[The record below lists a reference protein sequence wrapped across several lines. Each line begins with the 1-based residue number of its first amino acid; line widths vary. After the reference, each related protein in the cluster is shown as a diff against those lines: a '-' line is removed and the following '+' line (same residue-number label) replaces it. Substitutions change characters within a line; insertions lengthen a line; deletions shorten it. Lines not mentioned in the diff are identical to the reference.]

1 MSLKNNLHK
10 LYSQLEAFA
19 DHKLTPGIM
28 NVKDCKATLDTVNDN
43 LKSHP
48 KLKLPVDHNSKN
60 IWKYYS
66 MTRIDCLFYKNKLF
80 NLMTIPLVEKD

>member
-10 LYSQLEAFA
+10 PYSPLQAFA
-19 DHKLTPGIM
+19 NHKLTPEIM
-28 NVKDCKATLDTVNDN
+28 NVKDLKATLDIVNDN
-43 LKSHP
+43 LKSHL
-48 KLKLPVDHNSKN
+48 KLKLPVNHNSGN

-66 MTRIDCLFYKNKLF
+66 MTQINCLFYKNKLF